1 MKIRCFSVR
10 LKSLIQISDK
20 AYKATAFDGSTAIF
34 PISQIYGENLFDKPN
49 TFWISEWILAR
60 KTIQYSHKKEAF
72 FDSKTRK
79 MLPTIKVSMHIPA
92 PIEDKFDNIIKELK
106 K

>member
-10 LKSLIQISDK
+10 LKGLIQISDK

-72 FDSKTRK
+72 FDSETRK
-79 MLPTIKVSMHIPA
+79 MIPTVCVTRHTPKA
-92 PIEDKFDNIIKELK
+92 IEYKSDNIIKELK